1 MFEMDKNTRAAF
13 GETVLELARED
24 ERIVFVGGDSVGSM
38 SLNAMQ
44 KEMPHRTFNMGIAEQ
59 DTMGVA
65 SGLASTG
72 LKVVIGGFAPFV
84 TMRALEQFRTFIA
97 YPNLNVMVAGGMG
110 GMSASTEG
118 VTHQGLEDYGIMR
131 MIPNTVVAVPCD
143 AASTRAIVRAL
154 MAHEGPSYLR
164 LGKMPFKKVYEEG
177 EYQFAIGRSHLLLE
191 GSDVT
196 VIAAGAVLP
205 NAYLA
210 CEKLRQEGIKARL
223 IDMASIKPID
233 QEAILA
239 AADET
244 GAIVTVEDHQA
255 IGGLGSAVA
264 EVLSENLP
272 VPLKRLGIPDVFT
285 QSGEHYALID
295 YYGMSVDHIASAAR
309 EILPKKTARA

>member
-13 GETVLELARED
+13 GETVLELAREN
-24 ERIVFVGGDSVGSM
+24 EKIVFVGGDSVGSM
-38 SLNAMQ
+38 SLSAMQ
-44 KEMPHRTFNMGIAEQ
+44 KEMPHRTFNLGIAEQ

-72 LKVVIGGFAPFV
+72 LKVVVGGFAPFV

-131 MIPNTVVAVPCD
+131 MIPNTVVAIPCD

-154 MAHEGPSYLR
+154 MEYEGPSYLR

-177 EYQFAIGRSHLLLE
+177 EYQFTIGSSNLLLE
-191 GSDVT
+191 GNDVT

-205 NAYLA
+205 SAYLA
-210 CEKLRQEGIKARL
+210 CEQLRREGVNARL

-244 GAIVTVEDHQA
+244 GAIVTVEDHQV

-272 VPLKRLGIPDVFT
+272 VPLKRLGIPNVFT

-295 YYGMSVDHIASAAR
+295 YYGMSVENIVAAVR
-309 EILPKKTARA
+309 DTLKRKNTRG